1 MSYSRRAHSLLKAVH
16 NKKKAVF
23 PPVRFI
29 WANQYIYNSLGVAVP
44 PVRDIPAE
52 MVAVSRPLQVYH
64 HSQRRPKSAQPP
76 SQSCRRGRSR
86 LTGSTRRRTTV
97 PRAGL
102 PFPRRRLL
110 HLDAVKD
117 PKGRFPKLRETTW

>member
-1 MSYSRRAHSLLKAVH
+1 MSYSRRAHSFPKAVH

-76 SQSCRRGRSR
+76 LKDVVAAVLDSPAPQGVVLQYLAQAFHFLGGGFS
-86 LTGSTRRRTTV
+86 TSTR
-97 PRAGL
+97 
-102 PFPRRRLL
+102 
-110 HLDAVKD
+110 
-117 PKGRFPKLRETTW
+117 